1 MERKKKEAVRG
12 KHIKEKPD
20 SKLTP
25 KAAVRRA
32 GRYKAIEAARK
43 QVRETQQSA
52 ASQQDQEPYSATDKV
67 ESYTSGAVHEIIRYP
82 RHENNPFHRETD
94 YREAPEPK
102 ARPSHAY
109 TRHEAPAPKVPTPQE
124 RMRRETVK
132 ECQQAKAEQS
142 PNAFHRETDYIEASA
157 PRTPTSQERMRWE
170 AVREYRQ
177 AKAEQ
182 GKNAFHHETDY
193 SEAPVLRTPTPQERM
208 RRETV
213 KEYQQTRSE
222 QSKNAFHH
230 ETDYTEAPA
239 PKPPT
244 PQERMR
250 REAVKEYRQAKA
262 EQSKNAFH
270 RETDYSEAPAPKAS
284 TPQERMR
291 REAVKEYRRTKA
303 EQSKNAFHLETD
315 YAEIPTPKAST
326 PQERMRRE
334 AVKEYRQARA
344 EQGKNAFHHETDYA
358 EAPAPRA
365 EKPQKQMLQTF
376 LDGEKETAPIL
387 QASEAPAVSPIKNE
401 AESVKPRI
409 QPKKREIRESVKSPI
424 TVAGQ
429 RQTALPRNTSSIKAA
444 KKQLIKE
451 QGRKAAR
458 EKAVKELTSGT
469 VSTGSKVIKAL
480 SVAVSRALTPS
491 RETLIYAAGI
501 LILILIPFVVVM
513 GVASMLTS
521 TGKGRDNF
529 VPVSEDVE
537 GYRPLIRKY
546 AAEFGIPEYEDLI
559 AAVMMQE
566 SGGQTSDP
574 MQCSESGYNTEYPR
588 EPGGITDPEYS
599 IKVGVQTLAEVLDM
613 AGVDSPVDLDGISL
627 ALQGYNYGS
636 GYISWALSNYGGYSE
651 LNAIEYSDM
660 MAEQYGWSGYGDK
673 AYVSHVLRY
682 YPIGRSFMSEGDAAI
697 VAVAQTQIGNEGG
710 LKYCEWYGYP
720 YRVEWC
726 AIFVSW
732 CADQCGYLDAGILPK
747 ELNVIP
753 YVEWFRERDQWQ
765 YMDYE
770 PSPGDLIF
778 YDWESDGLADHVGI
792 VERVEDGIVYSI
804 EGNAGDACIENSHYL
819 ATAPIYGYG
828 TPAY

>member
-12 KHIKEKPD
+12 KHIKEKSD

-25 KAAVRRA
+25 KAAMRRA
-32 GRYKAIEAARK
+32 GPYKAIEAARK
-43 QVRETQQSA
+43 QVQEAQQ
-52 ASQQDQEPYSATDKV
+52 QEQEPYSATDMV
-67 ESYTSGAVHEIIRYP
+67 ESYTAGAVHEIIRYP

-94 YREAPEPK
+94 YREATEPK
-102 ARPSHAY
+102 ARPSHTY
-109 TRHEAPAPKVPTPQE
+109 TQHEAPTPKMPTPQD
-124 RMRRETVK
+124 RMRR
-132 ECQQAKAEQS
+132 
-142 PNAFHRETDYIEASA
+142 
-157 PRTPTSQERMRWE
+157 E

-177 AKAEQ
+177 ARADQVKDVSASAMRNADTPTAKAPTPQ
-182 GKNAFHHETDY
+182 RHTY
-193 SEAPVLRTPTPQERM
+193 SESPAPKPPTPQELM
-208 RRETV
+208 RREAV
-213 KEYQQTRSE
+213 KEYRQAKVE
-222 QSKNAFHH
+222 QSKNAFHR
-230 ETDYTEAPA
+230 ETEHTEAPA

-262 EQSKNAFH
+262 EQSINAFH
-270 RETDYSEAPAPKAS
+270 RETDYSKAPAPK
-284 TPQERMR
+284 P
-291 REAVKEYRRTKA
+291 
-303 EQSKNAFHLETD
+303 
-315 YAEIPTPKAST
+315 PT

-334 AVKEYRQARA
+334 AVKEYRQNKA
-344 EQGKNAFHHETDYA
+344 EQSKNAFHRETDYA

-365 EKPQKQMLQTF
+365 EKPQKQMLQSF
-376 LDGEKETAPIL
+376 LEGESETAPLL
-387 QASEAPAVSPIKNE
+387 QVSEAPALSPIKNE
-401 AESVKPRI
+401 SESVKPRI
-409 QPKKREIRESVKSPI
+409 QPKKREVRENVKSPI
-424 TVAGQ
+424 TVTGQ

-458 EKAVKELTSGT
+458 EKAVKELTTGA
-469 VSTGSKVIKAL
+469 VSTGSKIIKAL

-501 LILILIPFVVVM
+501 LLLILIPFIVIM

-537 GYRPLIRKY
+537 GYRPLIRQY
-546 AAEFGIPEYEDLI
+546 AAEFDIPEYEDLI

-613 AGVDSPVDLDGISL
+613 SGVESPVDLDGISL

-636 GYISWALSNYGGYSE
+636 GYISWALFNYGGYSE

-710 LKYCEWYGYP
+710 LKYCEWYGYS

-819 ATAPIYGYG
+819 GTTPIYGYG

>member
-25 KAAVRRA
+25 KAVMRRA

-43 QVRETQQSA
+43 QVQEAQHSA
-52 ASQQDQEPYSATDKV
+52 APQQEQEPYSATDKV
-67 ESYTSGAVHEIIRYP
+67 ESYTAGAVHEIIRYP
-82 RHENNPFHRETD
+82 RHDNNPFHRETD
-94 YREAPEPK
+94 YIEAP
-102 ARPSHAY
+102 
-109 TRHEAPAPKVPTPQE
+109 
-124 RMRRETVK
+124 
-132 ECQQAKAEQS
+132 
-142 PNAFHRETDYIEASA
+142 A
-157 PRTPTSQERMRWE
+157 PRTPTSQERMRRE

-239 PKPPT
+239 PRTPT

-262 EQSKNAFH
+262 EQGKNAFHRETDYTEAPAPKSSAPQERMRREAVKKYRQAKAKQSKNAFH
-270 RETDYSEAPAPKAS
+270 RETDYTETPVPK
-284 TPQERMR
+284 Q
-291 REAVKEYRRTKA
+291 
-303 EQSKNAFHLETD
+303 
-315 YAEIPTPKAST
+315 PTS
-326 PQERMRRE
+326 QERMRRE
-334 AVKEYRQARA
+334 AVKEYRQTRA
-344 EQGKNAFHHETDYA
+344 EHGENAFHHETDYI

-365 EKPQKQMLQTF
+365 EKPQTQMLQSF
-376 LDGEKETAPIL
+376 LEGEKETAPLL
-387 QASEAPAVSPIKNE
+387 QASEAHAVNPVKNE

-409 QPKKREIRESVKSPI
+409 RPQKREIRESVKSPI
-424 TVAGQ
+424 TVTGQ
-429 RQTALPRNTSSIKAA
+429 RQTALPRNTSSIITA

-458 EKAVKELTSGT
+458 EKAVKELTPGT

-501 LILILIPFVVVM
+501 LILIMIPFVVIM

-537 GYRPLIRKY
+537 GYRPLIRQY

-613 AGVDSPVDLDGISL
+613 AGVDSPVDLDRISL

-819 ATAPIYGYG
+819 GSAPIYGYG

>member
-1 MERKKKEAVRG
+1 MERKEKEAVRG

-25 KAAVRRA
+25 KAVMRRA

-43 QVRETQQSA
+43 QVQEARQQE
-52 ASQQDQEPYSATDKV
+52 QEPYSATDMV
-67 ESYTSGAVHEIIRYP
+67 ESYTAGAVHEIIRYP

-94 YREAPEPK
+94 YREAPKPK

-109 TRHEAPAPKVPTPQE
+109 TRHEAPTPKAATP
-124 RMRRETVK
+124 
-132 ECQQAKAEQS
+132 
-142 PNAFHRETDYIEASA
+142 
-157 PRTPTSQERMRWE
+157 QERMRWE

-177 AKAEQ
+177 AEANQVKDVPDSAKQ
-182 GKNAFHHETDY
+182 NADTPRA
-193 SEAPVLRTPTPQERM
+193 EAPALQRH
-208 RRETV
+208 
-213 KEYQQTRSE
+213 SH
-222 QSKNAFHH
+222 N
-230 ETDYTEAPA
+230 EAPA

-270 RETDYSEAPAPKAS
+270 RETDYAEAPAPKAPTPQERMRREAIKEYRQTVAEQSKNAFHRETDYAEAPAPKAS

-291 REAVKEYRRTKA
+291 RETVKEYRQAKA
-303 EQSKNAFHLETD
+303 EQSKNAFHRETH
-315 YAEIPTPKAST
+315 YTEAPAPRAST
-326 PQERMRRE
+326 PQERMRWE
-334 AVKEYRQARA
+334 AVKEYRQANA
-344 EQGKNAFHHETDYA
+344 EQSKNAFHRETHYA

-376 LDGEKETAPIL
+376 LEGEKDTAPLL
-387 QASEAPAVSPIKNE
+387 QQDEAPAVNTVKNE

-409 QPKKREIRESVKSPI
+409 RPQKREVRESVKSPI
-424 TVAGQ
+424 TATGQ

-458 EKAVKELTSGT
+458 DKAAKELITGT
-469 VSTGSKVIKAL
+469 VSTGRNAIKAL

-501 LILILIPFVVVM
+501 LILILIPFVVIM

-537 GYRPLIRKY
+537 GYRPLIRQY

-574 MQCSESGYNTEYPR
+574 MQSSESGYNTEYPR
-588 EPGGITDPEYS
+588 ESGGITDPKYS
-599 IKVGVQTLAEVLDM
+599 IKVGVQTLAEVLNM
-613 AGVDSPVDLDGISL
+613 AGVESPVDLDGISL

-636 GYISWALSNYGGYSE
+636 GYISWALSNYDGYSE

-710 LKYCEWYGYP
+710 LKYCEWYGYS

-732 CADQCGYLDAGILPK
+732 CAEQCGYLDAGILPK

-828 TPAY
+828 VPAY

>member
-25 KAAVRRA
+25 KAAMRRA

-43 QVRETQQSA
+43 QVQEARQQE
-52 ASQQDQEPYSATDKV
+52 QEPYSATDKV
-67 ESYTSGAVHEIIRYP
+67 ESYTAGAVHEVIRYP

-109 TRHEAPAPKVPTPQE
+109 TRHEAPSPKAPTSQERMRREAVKEYRQAKDVSPDTMRNADIPRAEAPAPQRHTHNEAPAPKPPTPQE
-124 RMRRETVK
+124 RMR
-132 ECQQAKAEQS
+132 
-142 PNAFHRETDYIEASA
+142 
-157 PRTPTSQERMRWE
+157 WE
-170 AVREYRQ
+170 AI
-177 AKAEQ
+177 
-182 GKNAFHHETDY
+182 
-193 SEAPVLRTPTPQERM
+193 
-208 RRETV
+208 
-213 KEYQQTRSE
+213 KEYQQVRAE

-239 PKPPT
+239 
-244 PQERMR
+244 
-250 REAVKEYRQAKA
+250 
-262 EQSKNAFH
+262 
-270 RETDYSEAPAPKAS
+270 
-284 TPQERMR
+284 
-291 REAVKEYRRTKA
+291 
-303 EQSKNAFHLETD
+303 
-315 YAEIPTPKAST
+315 PKAST

-344 EQGKNAFHHETDYA
+344 EQSKNTFHHETHYVEAPPPEAPTPKAPTPQERMRRKAVKEYRLAKAEQSKNAFHRETDYA

-365 EKPQKQMLQTF
+365 EKPQKQMLQSF
-376 LDGEKETAPIL
+376 LEGEKGTAPLL
-387 QASEAPAVSPIKNE
+387 QTSEAPVASVIKNE
-401 AESVKPRI
+401 AESVKPHI
-409 QPKKREIRESVKSPI
+409 QPKKREVRESVKSPI
-424 TVAGQ
+424 TVTGQ
-429 RQTALPRNTSSIKAA
+429 RQTALPRNTSSIKTA

-458 EKAVKELTSGT
+458 EKAVKELTTGT

-480 SVAVSRALTPS
+480 SVAVSRALTPN

-501 LILILIPFVVVM
+501 LILILIPFVVIM

-537 GYRPLIRKY
+537 GYRPLIRQH

-599 IKVGVQTLAEVLDM
+599 IKVGVQTLAEVLNM
-613 AGVDSPVDLDGISL
+613 AGVDSPVDLDRISL

-697 VAVAQTQIGNEGG
+697 VAVAQTQLGNEGG
-710 LKYCEWYGYP
+710 LKYCEWYGYS

-753 YVEWFRERDQWQ
+753 YVEWFQERDQWK
-765 YMDYE
+765 YRDYE

-828 TPAY
+828 VPAY